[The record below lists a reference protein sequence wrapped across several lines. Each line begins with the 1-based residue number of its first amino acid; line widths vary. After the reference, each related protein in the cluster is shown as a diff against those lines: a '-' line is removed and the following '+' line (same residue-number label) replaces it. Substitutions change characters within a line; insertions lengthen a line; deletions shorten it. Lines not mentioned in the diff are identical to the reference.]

1 MKHDAL
7 NSVST
12 HETIYLGHTFL
23 YPSDSLI
30 GFAFIDRG
38 KEWDAVLRP
47 IVSVLLSQEEPAI
60 CEVGSNIGASLL
72 QILAMKPRA
81 RVLACE
87 PSERFRPF
95 LERNL
100 ELAGFKHVEILPT
113 LLGSQAGSM
122 WLYNNASSASVVSA
136 DYDGHEPRGKQLTEM
151 TTLDEVFRNRD
162 PVDFIKTDT
171 DGFDLE
177 VLRGAEQTLRC
188 DQPVLH
194 FEFDVDL
201 LSSPLDDLRWL
212 QGLGYRRLI
221 CLEPEGALI
230 GMTEEPKQV
239 VAWAST
245 KEYCDVLTCFEHSPA
260 EARLGRLMFR

>member
-1 MKHDAL
+1 MQHDEL
-7 NSVST
+7 NSVPT
-12 HETIYLGHTFL
+12 HETMYLGHTFL

-30 GFAFIDRG
+30 GSAFIDKG

-47 IVSVLLSQEEPAI
+47 IVSVLLPQEEPAI

-72 QILAMKPRA
+72 QILAKKPRA
-81 RVLACE
+81 RVLSCE

-95 LERNL
+95 LKRNL
-100 ELAGFKHVEILPT
+100 ELAGFKNVEILPT
-113 LLGSQAGSM
+113 LLGSKAGSM

-136 DYDGHEPRGKQLTEM
+136 DYDGHEPRGKQLAEM
-151 TTLDEVFRNRD
+151 TTLDEVLRNRD

-171 DGFDLE
+171 DGFDFE
-177 VLRGAEQTLRC
+177 VLHGAEETLRR

-201 LSSPLDDLRWL
+201 LSSPLADLRWL
-212 QGLGYRRLI
+212 QGLGYRRLT
-221 CLEPEGALI
+221 CLEPEGALL
-230 GMTEEPKQV
+230 GMTEEPEQV
-239 VAWAST
+239 VAWARAN
-245 KEYCDVLTCFEHSPA
+245 EYCDVLTCFERSPA